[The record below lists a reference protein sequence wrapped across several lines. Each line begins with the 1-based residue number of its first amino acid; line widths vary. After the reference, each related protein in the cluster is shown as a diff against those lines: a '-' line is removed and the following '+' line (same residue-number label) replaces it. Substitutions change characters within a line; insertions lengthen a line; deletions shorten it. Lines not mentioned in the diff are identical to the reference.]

1 MNTRVRLITVLTF
14 VIVLGIGNVVS
25 QKVEVKNNVEYLV
38 QDDNSE
44 DLNTIKKVISKVKN
58 EDSKINFKGVIRKVD
73 KLQKKRKVLRFRKKR
88 RKNTLNKCFAEK
100 NNKC

>member
-14 VIVLGIGNVVS
+14 VIILGIRNVIS
-25 QKVEVKNNVEYLV
+25 QKVEVKNNIEYLV
-38 QDDNSE
+38 EDDNSE

-58 EDSKINFKGVIRKVD
+58 ENRKINFKDAIRKVD
-73 KLQKKRKVLRFRKKR
+73 KLQKKTKVLRFRKKR

-100 NNKC
+100 SNEC